1 MAGGLSWIAT
11 GKAQATE
18 KLETG
23 RMIIRTLSTPECTAL
38 LKANRLGRLACAKD
52 RRPYIVPIHYAYSDN
67 HLYAFSMPGKKIE
80 WMRDNPLVSVQV
92 DERGEGRGWRSVV
105 LDGLYEEL
113 PDRIGHKLER
123 EHAWSLLSKH
133 ANWWEPGGL
142 KPVTPP
148 MSDQPPHVFFRILIE
163 QVSGREAKD

>member
-1 MAGGLSWIAT
+1 
-11 GKAQATE
+11 
-18 KLETG
+18 
-23 RMIIRTLSTPECTAL
+23 MIIRTLSAPECTAL
-38 LKANRLGRLACAKD
+38 LKANRLARLACAKD
-52 RRPYIVPIHYAYSDN
+52 GRPYVVPIHYAYADN

-92 DERGEGRGWRSVV
+92 DERGEGRAWRSVV

-133 ANWWEPGGL
+133 ANWWEPGASNRL
-142 KPVTPP
+142 HLQCRTN
-148 MSDQPPHVFFRILIE
+148 PHMCS
-163 QVSGREAKD
+163 SGS

>member
-1 MAGGLSWIAT
+1 
-11 GKAQATE
+11 
-18 KLETG
+18 
-23 RMIIRTLSTPECTAL
+23 
-38 LKANRLGRLACAKD
+38 
-52 RRPYIVPIHYAYSDN
+52 
-67 HLYAFSMPGKKIE
+67 
-80 WMRDNPLVSVQV
+80 MRDNPLVSVQV
-92 DERGEGRGWRSVV
+92 DERGEGRAWRSVV